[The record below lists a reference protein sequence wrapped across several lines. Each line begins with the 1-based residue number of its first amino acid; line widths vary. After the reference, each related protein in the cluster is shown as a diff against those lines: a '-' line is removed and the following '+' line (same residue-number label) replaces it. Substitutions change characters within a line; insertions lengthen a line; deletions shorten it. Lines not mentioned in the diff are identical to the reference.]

1 MGVKGQGSAKDV
13 ILKGLVA
20 DRQDVDVS
28 LEEFNRSLLR
38 ARTGAR
44 LSGAGKGD
52 PPPTWSSRVVRLHY
66 SRLVLFVKDYL
77 QLL

>member
-28 LEEFNRSLLR
+28 LEEFN
-38 ARTGAR
+38 
-44 LSGAGKGD
+44 
-52 PPPTWSSRVVRLHY
+52 
-66 SRLVLFVKDYL
+66 
-77 QLL
+77 